1 MSDAPSIIFVDDDP
15 NVLSGLRRRV
25 RVKRPN
31 WRLQFCDNGEEV
43 LGLLQSRHS
52 VDVIVSDMRMPIMDG
67 AELFRKVARLY
78 PEIGRILLS
87 GYADGHANL
96 LGTSATHH
104 FLMKPCDDQSII
116 NAIERALILRSY
128 LRDPYL
134 LGVMSC
140 LPGHYLWPTAF
151 RNLQTA
157 LYHEGP
163 VSEDTLALYAMDHP
177 ECVAFVQ
184 HYAEREGL
192 VAENSTNTLHHLFTV
207 LGVESVKA
215 LALLF
220 EIYGKGDL
228 ATAKDDPE
236 LSRALIMAEI
246 AARLGRRE
254 NSEFENIDAIRA
266 AAMLAHVGSKL
277 IETVLPNQSMTARHI
292 ADKNQCDIISA
303 EIDVM
308 GISHAGLS
316 ACMAALWSFTH
327 EIIEDIAFHHRPE
340 SAPTGRSA
348 TLAIVYAAQHFA
360 REYGRSGRL
369 VHEKY
374 PISERY
380 LASVGIGEKWASW
393 SNIARETLRT
403 HEMR

>member
-25 RVKRPN
+25 RTKRPN

-43 LGLLQSRHS
+43 LNLLQSRHS
-52 VDVIVSDMRMPIMDG
+52 VDVIVSDMRMPVMDG
-67 AELFRKVARLY
+67 AELFRKVSRLY

-87 GYADGHANL
+87 GYADEHANL

-151 RNLQTA
+151 RNLQTT

-163 VSEDTLALYAMDHP
+163 VSEENLSHYAMDHSD
-177 ECVAFVQ
+177 CVSFIR
-184 HYAEREGL
+184 HYARREGL
-192 VAENSTNTLHHLFTV
+192 IAANSTATLHHLFEI
-207 LGVESVKA
+207 LGIESVKA

-220 EIYGKGDL
+220 EIYGNGDGES
-228 ATAKDDPE
+228 AEKDPE
-236 LSRALIMAEI
+236 LIRSLIMAEI
-246 AARLGRRE
+246 AARLGRHE
-254 NSEFENIDAIRA
+254 NSEFENIDASRA
-266 AAMLAHVGSKL
+266 ASLLAHVGSKL

-316 ACMAALWSFTH
+316 ACMAALWSFKH

-340 SAPTGRSA
+340 SAPTGRSS
-348 TLAIVYAAQHFA
+348 TLAMVYAAQHFS

-369 VHEKY
+369 VREKY
-374 PISERY
+374 PLSERY
-380 LASVGIGEKWASW
+380 LATVGIGDKWTSW
-393 SNIARETLRT
+393 SNIARDTVRF
-403 HEMR
+403 HEAQ

>member
-1 MSDAPSIIFVDDDP
+1 MADAPSIIFVDDDP

-25 RVKRPN
+25 RAKRPN
-31 WRLQFCDNGEEV
+31 WRLQFCDNGQEV
-43 LGLLQSRHS
+43 LDLLQSHHS
-52 VDVIVSDMRMPIMDG
+52 ADVIVSDMRMPVMDG
-67 AELFRKVARLY
+67 AELFRTVSQKY

-87 GYADGHANL
+87 GYADEHANL

-140 LPGHYLWPTAF
+140 LPAHYLSPASF
-151 RNLQTA
+151 RNMQVT
-157 LYHEGP
+157 LYQNGP
-163 VSEDTLALYAMDHP
+163 VSEQNLSNYAMDHR
-177 ECVAFVQ
+177 ECVTFIK
-184 HYAEREGL
+184 HYAQREGL
-192 VAENSTNTLHHLFTV
+192 ISEHSKPTLHHLFEV

-215 LALLF
+215 LTLLF
-220 EIYGKGDL
+220 EIYGNGDL
-228 ATAKDDPE
+228 ETAENDSD
-236 LSRALIMAEI
+236 LARTLIMAEI
-246 AARLGRRE
+246 AAHLGRHDK
-254 NSEFENIDAIRA
+254 NGFENIDASRA
-266 AAMLAHVGSKL
+266 AALLAHIGSKL
-277 IETVLPNQSMTARHI
+277 IDMVLPNQSVSARHI

-316 ACMAALWSFTH
+316 ACMAALWSFKH

-340 SAPTGRSA
+340 SAPSGRSS
-348 TLAIVYAAQHFA
+348 TLAVVYAAQHFA

-369 VHEKY
+369 VKEKY
-374 PISERY
+374 PLSERY
-380 LASVGIGEKWASW
+380 LAAVGLGEKWTAW
-393 SNIARETLRT
+393 SSIARDTIRL

>member
-1 MSDAPSIIFVDDDP
+1 MANAPSIIFVDDDP

-25 RVKRPN
+25 RAKRPN

-43 LGLLQSRHS
+43 LNLLQARHS
-52 VDVIVSDMRMPIMDG
+52 VDVIVSDMRMPVMDG
-67 AELFRKVARLY
+67 AELFRKVSRLY

-151 RNLQTA
+151 RDLQTT

-163 VSEDTLALYAMDHP
+163 VSEQNLAHYAMDHRD
-177 ECVAFVQ
+177 CVTFIER
-184 HYAEREGL
+184 YARREELL
-192 VAENSTNTLHHLFTV
+192 VENSPATLHHLFEI

-220 EIYGKGDL
+220 EIYGNGDIK
-228 ATAKDDPE
+228 AAENDPE
-236 LSRALIMAEI
+236 LTRALIMAEI
-246 AARLGRRE
+246 AARLGRYE
-254 NSEFENIDAIRA
+254 NSEFENIDASRA
-266 AAMLAHVGSKL
+266 AALLSHVGSKL

-316 ACMAALWSFTH
+316 ACMAALWSFKH

-340 SAPTGRSA
+340 SAPTGRSS
-348 TLAIVYAAQHFA
+348 TLAMVYAAQHFA
-360 REYGRSGRL
+360 RENGRAGRL
-369 VHEKY
+369 IKEKY
-374 PISERY
+374 PLAECY
-380 LASVGIGEKWASW
+380 LATIGIGEKWASW
-393 SNIARETLRT
+393 SNIAREIVHKNELR
-403 HEMR
+403 